1 MARLSSGESA
11 SRHRGILM
19 SWLVALVGLPSLAM
33 VPYMMLG
40 IEGQGSWVL
49 GVLLISPVVA

>member
-1 MARLSSGESA
+1 
-11 SRHRGILM
+11 M